1 MGKKL
6 LWGFAIT
13 LGLIALIIAA
23 FVLFNP
29 GGKPNNPYSQL
40 YLTVVPV
47 NSEKPDWETLK
58 KAIEARVSYLGE
70 LRFFENKESY
80 ARIVVTGS
88 EDPNEMGSMLLVQG
102 KTLLITDKGQK
113 IATDDEFESAMPV
126 SFKEKI
132 GTYGIAIQLN
142 DTGKQRILTA
152 LGAKDKKPS
161 KIQLILDEI
170 PVGTMDI
177 KDISQDGTLSF
188 HLKDG
193 MRKSFAELL
202 SRVFI
207 TRLPFKIAGIVN
219 SSYFIAPQ
227 SDVESPL
234 NFVDFLYEARIDK

>member
-1 MGKKL
+1 MSKKL
-6 LWGFAIT
+6 LWGFVAT
-13 LGLIALIIAA
+13 LGLVAIIIVA
-23 FVLFNP
+23 FMMFNP
-29 GGKPNNPYSQL
+29 GDKPKNTYSQL

-70 LRFFENKESY
+70 LRFFENMESH
-80 ARIVVTGS
+80 ARLVITGS

-113 IATDDEFESAMPV
+113 VATDDEFESAMPV
-126 SFKEKI
+126 SFKDTT
-132 GTYGIAIQLN
+132 GSYGIAIQLN
-142 DTGKQRILTA
+142 DTGKQRLLA
-152 LGAKDKKPS
+152 MLNAKDKPS
-161 KIQLILDEI
+161 KIQLVLDEVPI
-170 PVGTMDI
+170 GAMKFDEI
-177 KDISQDGTLSF
+177 GQDGTLSF
-188 HLKDG
+188 HLRKG

-219 SSYFIAPQ
+219 SSYFVAPQ

-234 NFVDFLYEARIDK
+234 NFVDFLYEARIDR